1 MISCIS
7 YDKDFATA
15 EKSSDDN
22 NTSSMRS
29 SLNSEVYA
37 MYVNNGSA
45 VACSNNILVFPSWKD
60 YHDAIEKLDKQVE
73 LSIDAF
79 DVSINAAN
87 LSDDAYDAIC
97 ESNGFDEDNVLLQFE
112 SELDFCSLRK
122 IIAHKETLW
131 LDKQGDGQWNADEDP
146 DNHFI
151 DDESER
157 SLLNDQGEVA
167 IKDDRGNIVIYHFND
182 DAGNYIE
189 IHNMDINALQQ
200 INAGAVPQNNPNV
213 VIVKP
218 ENIVVGDCKFKITEV
233 VYEDNGTNR
242 FKRTSKI
249 RRAVGT
255 TCDTYTKKC
264 SVLAYSKIKA
274 KTKGYKKRNGKWR
287 GGRTTIAAGLFGSE
301 PSTAGL
307 RNIDCVKPQAVNEYN
322 IGRQRRIKV
331 IVKKGSPYIPLGF
344 PTNYN
349 NGVQDN
355 KLFSYHSQANLFVN
369 KDFYDM
375 PEN

>member
-1 MISCIS
+1 MYKDIHNRNLITLKFKKTKKVIFIFAAITMISCIS

-45 VACSNNILVFPSWKD
+45 VACSNNILVFSSWKD
-60 YHDAIEKLDKQVE
+60 YHDAIEKLDNQVE

-122 IIAHKETLW
+122 IIAHKEALW
-131 LDKQGDGQWNADEDP
+131 LDKQGDGQWNADDDP

-157 SLLNDQGEVA
+157 SLLNEQGEVA

-200 INAGAVPQNNPNV
+200 INA
-213 VIVKP
+213 
-218 ENIVVGDCKFKITEV
+218 
-233 VYEDNGTNR
+233 
-242 FKRTSKI
+242 
-249 RRAVGT
+249 
-255 TCDTYTKKC
+255 
-264 SVLAYSKIKA
+264 
-274 KTKGYKKRNGKWR
+274 
-287 GGRTTIAAGLFGSE
+287 
-301 PSTAGL
+301 
-307 RNIDCVKPQAVNEYN
+307 
-322 IGRQRRIKV
+322 
-331 IVKKGSPYIPLGF
+331 
-344 PTNYN
+344 
-349 NGVQDN
+349 
-355 KLFSYHSQANLFVN
+355 
-369 KDFYDM
+369 
-375 PEN
+375 